1 MHEHALL
8 IEPWSVFMLSSNPL
22 CAVSAPVMTLAQSL
36 HQKRNRMSLENN
48 RTMDAVVKNAVVIN
62 VVVMGDA
69 ATNAIATGTGC
80 AEIEGVGRSY
90 KHG

>member
-1 MHEHALL
+1 
-8 IEPWSVFMLSSNPL
+8 
-22 CAVSAPVMTLAQSL
+22 
-36 HQKRNRMSLENN
+36 
-48 RTMDAVVKNAVVIN
+48 MDAVVKNAVVIN